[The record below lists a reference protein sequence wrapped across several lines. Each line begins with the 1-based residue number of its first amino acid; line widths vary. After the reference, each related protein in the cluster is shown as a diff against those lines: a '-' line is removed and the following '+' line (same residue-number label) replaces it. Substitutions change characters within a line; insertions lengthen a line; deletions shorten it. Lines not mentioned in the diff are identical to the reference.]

1 MKHHCKKKRTYIPL
15 QIIIIIIIVED
26 NTEKVIAV
34 NYKVAANS
42 KSSEIYSKYKPET
55 DDRSTWFIFRCWKI
69 KLVTVDKV
77 SNISTSLQT
86 S

>member
-1 MKHHCKKKRTYIPL
+1 MKHHCKEKRTYIAP
-15 QIIIIIIIVED
+15 QIIIVED
-26 NTEKVIAV
+26 DTEEVTALD
-34 NYKVAANS
+34 YKVAANT

-55 DDRSTWFIFRCWKI
+55 DDGSTWFIFRCWKF

-77 SNISTSLQT
+77 SIISTSLQT